1 MNRFLPLALIALT
14 AGAGAGIPTS
24 GLPAGKSDIAL
35 HISNE
40 TVDQTQIGK
49 ALTAAF
55 QPDVDANAVVA
66 TLKKELGFELDE
78 DFRDLTAIVNASDD
92 NNFVAL
98 VRGKF
103 NKARIEAFATA
114 NQVNQRTVRGLKAWN
129 LHDFISAIAKASGN
143 EVGPK
148 DKRETQ
154 IVIVD
159 GNTVI
164 IAQPDNLD
172 QAVAAATSG
181 TPWKHEGLSRAAAS
195 VQNGWIL
202 VSADV
207 ASIEAAEAAKR
218 KVPDDASPEAKTA
231 ATKRSGAKTVILAL
245 GENATDLTLRIR
257 AEFVDEATAKK
268 KVAEAKGLL
277 GFASMATMPGEN
289 DSAEEAANKA
299 TAADLL
305 RRLSIT
311 QAGSAADAKLDY
323 PVQKLAQQLID
334 AATKRRASAPAGGK

>member
-1 MNRFLPLALIALT
+1 MNHLLSLALIGFT
-14 AGAGAGIPTS
+14 AGAYAGIPTS
-24 GLPAGKSDIAL
+24 GLPSGKSDIAL

-49 ALTAAF
+49 ALTSAF
-55 QPDVDANAVVA
+55 QADVDANKVIIA
-66 TLKKELGFELDE
+66 LKNELGFELDE

-114 NQVNQRTVRGLKAWN
+114 NQVNQRAVRGLKAWN
-129 LHDFISAIAKASGN
+129 LHDFISAIAKASDS

-181 TPWKHEGLSRAAAS
+181 KSWKHDGLSRAAAS

-207 ASIEAAEAAKR
+207 AAIEAAEAAKR
-218 KVPDDASPEAKTA
+218 KVPADASPEAKSA
-231 ATKRSGAKTVILAL
+231 ATKRSGAKTVMLAL
-245 GENATDLTLRIR
+245 GESATDVTLRIH
-257 AEFVDEATAKK
+257 ADFVDEATAKK

-277 GFASMATMPGEN
+277 GFVSMATMPGEN
-289 DSAEEAANKA
+289 DSADEAANKA

-311 QAGSAADAKLDY
+311 QSGAAADANLDY
-323 PVQKLAQQLID
+323 PVQKLAQQLIE
-334 AATKRRASAPAGGK
+334 AATKRRAKATTGGK